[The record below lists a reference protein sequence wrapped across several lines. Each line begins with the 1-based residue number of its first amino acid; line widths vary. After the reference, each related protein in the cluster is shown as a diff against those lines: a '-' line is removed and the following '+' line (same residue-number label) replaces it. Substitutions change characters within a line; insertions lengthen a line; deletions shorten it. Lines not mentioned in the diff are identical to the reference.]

1 MSPVAHAPGWEWF
14 YIGLYFFF
22 GGVSAGAYF
31 IGSLAE
37 FFGGGRHRG
46 ISRTAFYIAFP
57 TLLLTP
63 PLLIGD
69 LGHPLRFWHL
79 LFDARSGFP
88 YVNLSSPM
96 SVGSWALVLFG
107 AMAFLSFLDNLVAEG
122 KLDFAPFAAVYS
134 RVPRK
139 VYAPVGSM
147 AGFFIAGYTGVLLN
161 MTARPLWALTDPLV
175 GALFIA
181 SAGSTGA
188 AAIYLVMKWR
198 RIHPGPELE
207 EFERFDRIVKILE
220 IALAI
225 GIVIAAGKY
234 AGVLFRGPYAV
245 MFWGGAILLG
255 TLVPLATN
263 WYAHRPGQHLR
274 SEPAAVLM
282 AYLVLLGGLLLRI
295 SLLQAGQL

>member
-1 MSPVAHAPGWEWF
+1 MSPVTHAPGWEWF

-37 FFGGGRHRG
+37 FFGGGVHRG

-57 TLLLTP
+57 TLLVTP

-69 LGHPLRFWHL
+69 LGQPLRFWHL

-88 YVNLSSPM
+88 YMNLSSPM
-96 SVGSWALVLFG
+96 SVGSWALVLYG

-122 KLDFAPFAAVYS
+122 KIEFAPFAKAYGL
-134 RVPRK
+134 VPRK
-139 VYAPVGSM
+139 VYAAVGSM

-161 MTARPLWALTDPLV
+161 VTSRPLWALTDPLV
-175 GALFIA
+175 GALFVV

-198 RIHPGPELE
+198 RIHPAPELE
-207 EFERFDRIVKILE
+207 EFERFDRIVKVIE
-220 IALAI
+220 IALVAAI
-225 GIVIAAGKY
+225 VVAAGKY
-234 AGVLFRGPYAV
+234 AGVLFRGPYAL
-245 MFWGGAILLG
+245 MFWIGAVLLG
-255 TLVPLATN
+255 TLVPLASN
-263 WYAHRPGQHLR
+263 LYAHRRGHHLR
-274 SEPAAVLM
+274 SEPAAGLM

>member
-1 MSPVAHAPGWEWF
+1 MSIGAHAPGWEWY

-37 FFGGGRHRG
+37 FFGGARHRG

-57 TLLLTP
+57 TLLVTP

-69 LGHPLRFWHL
+69 LGQPLRFWHL

-88 YVNLSSPM
+88 YVNFSSPM
-96 SVGSWALVLFG
+96 SVGSWALVLYG
-107 AMAFLSFLDNLVAEG
+107 AMTLLSFLDNLVSEG
-122 KLDFAPFAAVYS
+122 KIDSAPFARLYS
-134 RVPRK
+134 RFPRK
-139 VYAPVGSM
+139 LYAAVGSA

-161 MTARPLWALTDPLV
+161 VTARPLWALTDPLV
-175 GALFIA
+175 GALFTV

-188 AAIYLVMKWR
+188 AAIFLVMTWR
-198 RIHPGPELE
+198 RVHPAAELE
-207 EFERFDRIVKILE
+207 EFERFDRIVKVLE
-220 IALAI
+220 IALSI

-245 MFWGGAILLG
+245 MFWGGAIFLG
-255 TLVPLATN
+255 TMVPLTAN
-263 WYAHRPGQHLR
+263 WYAHLAGRHAR
-274 SEPAAVLM
+274 SEAVAVLM
-282 AYLVLLGGLLLRI
+282 ACLVLFGGLLLRI
-295 SLLQAGQL
+295 SLVQAGQL

>member
-22 GGVSAGAYF
+22 GGVSAGAYI
-31 IGSLAE
+31 IGTLAE

-63 PLLIGD
+63 PLLVGD
-69 LGHPLRFWHL
+69 LGQPLRFWHL

-88 YVNLSSPM
+88 YLNLSSPL
-96 SVGSWALVLFG
+96 SVGSWALVLYG
-107 AMAFLSFLDNLVAEG
+107 AMAFLSFMDNLVAEG
-122 KLDFAPFAAVYS
+122 KLDFAPFARAYV
-134 RVPRK
+134 RVPRM
-139 VYAPVGSM
+139 VFAGVGSA

-161 MTARPLWALTDPLV
+161 VTSRPLWALTDPFV
-175 GALFIA
+175 GALFVA

-198 RIHPGPELE
+198 RIHPRPELE
-207 EFERFDRIVKILE
+207 EFARFERIVKILE
-220 IALAI
+220 IALAVA
-225 GIVIAAGKY
+225 IVIGAGKY

-245 MFWGGAILLG
+245 MFWVGAILLG
-255 TLVPLATN
+255 TLVPLASN
-263 WYAHRPGQHLR
+263 WYAYRSGRHLR
-274 SEPAAVLM
+274 SEPVAVLM